1 MADSSIPAASSSGPW
16 RERRRIL
23 LAILTISL
31 LYIAIQELQI
41 RGASQLARYGWTVND
56 PARMFAAEAEEV
68 AEQSRLR
75 EAALPAD
82 FPLQVFQLGIEYG
95 YVNQW
100 LGGYGNRSAEEM
112 DWLSRP
118 IGHRLQRLEQLAREL
133 SVAPAAPLPMR
144 TAADFSQLT
153 QRIEADEDGL
163 AGRIEAAGSIRLRH
177 LFLLGA
183 HVATEI
189 AALESARD
197 LIPIPATQLIGQH
210 ATLAGISEDY
220 WRPLGRYEGDTP
232 AARSAAYQ
240 AAARRLEASLEELGN
255 PEAPR

>member
-1 MADSSIPAASSSGPW
+1 M
-16 RERRRIL
+16 
-23 LAILTISL
+23 
-31 LYIAIQELQI
+31 

-56 PARMFAAEAEEV
+56 PAQTFAAEAKEI

-100 LGGYGNRSAEEM
+100 LGGYGKQSADDM
-112 DWLSRP
+112 NWLSRP
-118 IGHRLQRLEQLAREL
+118 IAHRLQRMEQLARQL
-133 SVAPAAPLPMR
+133 AVAPAAPLPMR

-163 AGRIEAAGSIRLRH
+163 ADRVEATGSPRLRH
-177 LFLLGA
+177 LFLLAA
-183 HVATEI
+183 HVGTEI
-189 AALESARD
+189 AALESAGD
-197 LIPIPATQLIGQH
+197 LIPIPATLLIGQH
-210 ATLAGISEDY
+210 ATLAGIAEES

-232 AARSAAYQ
+232 AARSAAYE
-240 AAARRLEASLEELGN
+240 AAARRLEASLEEPGN
-255 PEAPR
+255 RGGAP